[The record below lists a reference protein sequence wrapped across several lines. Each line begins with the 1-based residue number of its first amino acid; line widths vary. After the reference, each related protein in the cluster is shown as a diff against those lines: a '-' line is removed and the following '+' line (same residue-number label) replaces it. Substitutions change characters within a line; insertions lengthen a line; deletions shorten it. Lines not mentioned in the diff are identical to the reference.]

1 MDKDVLRIIIIIIGL
16 MVMAGMILW
25 SMFKNRQPQQDLN
38 LYQRQPSHAEDTH
51 YPYEEVVSLA
61 GANAPTPDLAE
72 EEVDPIFGEPI
83 RSRANYPLEDPAYDD
98 YSTEK
103 PQPSLDLSNAPDK
116 AEEELELDLG
126 GFEKEVIAP
135 VNINT
140 HGLEGLETPAPKKPV
155 PAVPKIIQIHLFAL
169 DYDGFKGEDLLAAF
183 KLAKLEYGSLK
194 IFERLDSQRRVDFAV
209 ASMVEPG
216 IFPEKEM
223 TSFRCPG
230 IVFFLQPSEL
240 DSPVET
246 FDEFIETI
254 DLIESKIEG
263 VKLDHKREP
272 LSLETIKSIRET
284 LVYHQFQ

>member
-1 MDKDVLRIIIIIIGL
+1 MDKDILRIIIIIIGL
-16 MVMAGMILW
+16 MIMAGMILW
-25 SMFKNRQPQQDLN
+25 SMFKNRQPKQDLN
-38 LYQRQPSHAEDTH
+38 LYQRKSSDAEDTP

-61 GANAPTPDLAE
+61 GANTPTSDVAE

-83 RSRANYPLEDPAYDD
+83 RSRANYPQEDPTYDE
-98 YSTEK
+98 YSAEK
-103 PQPSLDLSNAPDK
+103 PQPSLDLNNASSK
-116 AEEELELDLG
+116 IEEELDLDLG
-126 GFEKEVIAP
+126 GFEKEMIAP
-135 VNINT
+135 INT

-155 PAVPKIIQIHLFAL
+155 AAVPKIIQIHLFAL
-169 DYDGFKGEDLLAAF
+169 DYDGFKGEDLLTAF